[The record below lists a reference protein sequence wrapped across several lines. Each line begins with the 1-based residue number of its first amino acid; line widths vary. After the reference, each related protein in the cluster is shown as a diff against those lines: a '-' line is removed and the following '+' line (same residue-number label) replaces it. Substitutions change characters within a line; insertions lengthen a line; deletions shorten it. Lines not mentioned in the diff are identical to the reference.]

1 MIKMTKTH
9 ASTSATGII
18 ICNTV
23 TNTKMMKMAKI
34 SNTFW
39 VHTALIKVERFTL
52 VCLLMILV
60 RPLLIVM
67 VDRIPTKHLPEV
79 VYLTVVRLSLTQN
92 VTSVWNHKMQTNR
105 MMEINKMKMKSSRF
119 VERFTYRPVN
129 VKRKLAA
136 HSTRMKRHVITW
148 KVLKSP
154 GLMEL

>member
-1 MIKMTKTH
+1 
-9 ASTSATGII
+9 
-18 ICNTV
+18 
-23 TNTKMMKMAKI
+23 MAKI

-92 VTSVWNHKMQTNR
+92 VTSVWNASSPSLTRPALPWRLSTIRVSRHQRKPQHRDRDQSLREDATPLMQV
-105 MMEINKMKMKSSRF
+105 EILRKTWSRW
-119 VERFTYRPVN
+119 
-129 VKRKLAA
+129 
-136 HSTRMKRHVITW
+136 SM
-148 KVLKSP
+148 
-154 GLMEL
+154 